1 MQWNPL
7 LGNFFIS
14 FILKNIFFAWLGA
27 EGTLPPVKLLQ
38 NGRHVHEHAVIG
50 APERNGSVSVI
61 QNLRGETLNRMFR
74 VTFFL
79 HTNQTAKFKKSW
91 FFCRKEKDRS

>member
-1 MQWNPL
+1 MQWNPK

-14 FILKNIFFAWLGA
+14 LMVGIFFKNIFFAWLGA

-38 NGRHVHEHAVIG
+38 NGRHVHEHTVIS

-61 QNLRGETLNRMFR
+61 QNLRAETLKR
-74 VTFFL
+74 
-79 HTNQTAKFKKSW
+79 
-91 FFCRKEKDRS
+91 